1 MAAKDLYEKDFYKIL
16 GLGKSA
22 SGDEIKK
29 KYRSLARELHPDKTK
44 GDAAMEEKFKA
55 VSEAYDILSDGKKR
69 AEYDQ
74 ARDMFERGGFRA
86 PQGGQNFQGGDFSD
100 IFGGGNPQDIF
111 ANLFGGG
118 GRRGPRKGQDLQTE
132 ATITFKEAAFGTTL
146 ELRLSADGGPSQ
158 TISARV
164 PAGVNDGAKIRV
176 KGKGSKG
183 DAGPGDLFIM
193 LHVKPH
199 AIFSRKGENIA
210 ITVPVTFTEAA
221 LGADIKVPTLTG
233 EEVTLRLS
241 PGTSNG
247 RVLRVKG
254 RGISKGATTGDLLVT
269 VEVQVPS
276 QLDEIATEALKKY
289 AEATS
294 EIDVRAELKPEEKVA
309 AIRELT
315 RQGKRVAMV
324 GDGVNDAP
332 SLAVAYIGVAMGA
345 RGSDAALE
353 QADVVLMHDRL
364 ENFLAAFRLSQRA
377 QRIIRQNLVLSLG
390 TVAVLVV
397 MALLGKIPLTL
408 GVIGHEGST
417 VVVVMNS
424 LRLLFG
430 KNEVF
435 KSKPS

>member
-16 GLGKSA
+16 GVGKSA
-22 SGDEIKK
+22 SADEIKK
-29 KYRSLARELHPDKTK
+29 KYSSLARELHPDKTM
-44 GDAAMEEKFKA
+44 GDTAMEEKFKA

-183 DAGPGDLFIM
+183 EAGPGDLFIL

-199 AIFSRKGENIA
+199 AVFSRKGENIA
-210 ITVPVTFTEAA
+210 ITVPVTFTEAT
-221 LGADIKVPTLTG
+221 LGGDIKVPTLTG
-233 EEVTLRLS
+233 DEVTLRIA

-254 RGISKGATTGDLLVT
+254 RGITKGTTVGDLLVT
-269 VEVQVPS
+269 IEVQVP
-276 QLDEIATEALKKY
+276 QRVEGAALDALKKY
-289 AEATS
+289 AEAMS
-294 EIDVRAELKPEEKVA
+294 DNDVRKEFNAK
-309 AIRELT
+309 
-315 RQGKRVAMV
+315 
-324 GDGVNDAP
+324 
-332 SLAVAYIGVAMGA
+332 
-345 RGSDAALE
+345 AL
-353 QADVVLMHDRL
+353 Q
-364 ENFLAAFRLSQRA
+364 
-377 QRIIRQNLVLSLG
+377 
-390 TVAVLVV
+390 
-397 MALLGKIPLTL
+397 
-408 GVIGHEGST
+408 
-417 VVVVMNS
+417 
-424 LRLLFG
+424 
-430 KNEVF
+430 
-435 KSKPS
+435 

>member
-16 GLGKSA
+16 GVGKSA

-44 GDAAMEEKFKA
+44 GDTAMEEKFKA

-74 ARDMFERGGFRA
+74 AREMFERGGFRA

-132 ATITFKEAAFGTTL
+132 STITFKEAAFGTTL
-146 ELRLSADGGPSQ
+146 ELRLSTDGGPSQ

-183 DAGPGDLFIM
+183 EAGPGDLFIL

-199 AIFSRKGENIA
+199 ATFSRKGENIA
-210 ITVPVTFTEAA
+210 LTVPVTFTEAT
-221 LGADIKVPTLTG
+221 LGGDIKVPTLSG
-233 EEVTLRLS
+233 DEVTLRIA

-254 RGISKGATTGDLLVT
+254 RGITKGSTVGDLLVT
-269 VEVQVPS
+269 IEVQVP
-276 QLDEIATEALKKY
+276 QRVEGEALDALKKY
-289 AEATS
+289 AEATA
-294 EIDVRAELKPEEKVA
+294 DQD
-309 AIRELT
+309 IRKEFNA
-315 RQGKRVAMV
+315 K
-324 GDGVNDAP
+324 
-332 SLAVAYIGVAMGA
+332 
-345 RGSDAALE
+345 
-353 QADVVLMHDRL
+353 
-364 ENFLAAFRLSQRA
+364 A
-377 QRIIRQNLVLSLG
+377 QQ
-390 TVAVLVV
+390 
-397 MALLGKIPLTL
+397 
-408 GVIGHEGST
+408 
-417 VVVVMNS
+417 
-424 LRLLFG
+424 
-430 KNEVF
+430 
-435 KSKPS
+435 